1 MIRNKDCFFKSMAI
15 CALVVS
21 MAPRSATA
29 VPVPTTHLEIGVS
42 SGADSATW
50 GLDVQAVPDP
60 TDPSILSWH
69 LAAPQQMV
77 SSTNSSLVLATI
89 NTLDFT
95 LDADPAVALNFAVT
109 AGAANTN
116 FTISSPIVG
125 FAPIT
130 NGLAFATA
138 SLSVTD
144 NNGDGGTLTGLFPG
158 VKAYEA
164 QYNGASMVF
173 ADLVSPIVA
182 PVNSSGVGQ
191 ERKPAAGR
199 LTVPG
204 AVSNIQS
211 QLMFTLTALDSGS
224 GTSRFDIIVPEP
236 SSIALALAGCVA
248 LLWHVRRRK

>member
-1 MIRNKDCFFKSMAI
+1 MTPNKDRFFKLMAI

-21 MAPRSATA
+21 MAPRLAVADAIPTA
-29 VPVPTTHLEIGVS
+29 HFDIAVS

-50 GLDVQAVPDP
+50 GLDVPLFPDP
-60 TDPSILSWH
+60 TDPSKLGWH
-69 LAAPQQMV
+69 LGAAQQMV
-77 SSTNSSLVLATI
+77 SSTNPSLLLGTI

-95 LDADPAVALNFAVT
+95 LDADPSVALNFAVT

-116 FTISSPIVG
+116 FTISSPVVG

-144 NNGDGGTLTGLFPG
+144 NNHDGGTLTGLFPG

-164 QYNGASMVF
+164 QYNGATMVF
-173 ADLVSPIVA
+173 GDLVSPIA
-182 PVNSSGVGQ
+182 AAADASGVGQ

-199 LTVPG
+199 LTIPG
-204 AVSNIQS
+204 VVSDIQS

-236 SSIALALAGCVA
+236 SSIVLALAGCVA
-248 LLWHVRRRK
+248 LLWHVRRRR